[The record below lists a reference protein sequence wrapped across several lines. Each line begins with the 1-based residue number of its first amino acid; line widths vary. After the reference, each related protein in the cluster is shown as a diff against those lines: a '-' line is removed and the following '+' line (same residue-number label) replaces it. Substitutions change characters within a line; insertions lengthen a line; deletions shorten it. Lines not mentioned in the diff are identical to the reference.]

1 MVARIQDCSFVFVL
15 KIPSIEFYGLVF
27 VISGNLLFRLKLE
40 WTKEL
45 IVTGK
50 VHRYANCGAFVCA
63 VACFQLIFVCF
74 MALHLWSVN
83 IRKKNKIATAEIPKH
98 QRQMRHNERQQA
110 NKDESK
116 RWKIK
121 PATRRMHVL
130 TELIT
135 AVLFH
140 KLLNGKKMLLQQ

>member
-1 MVARIQDCSFVFVL
+1 MDQRINRHWKSTPICKLRCFCVCRSLFSAHIRL
-15 KIPSIEFYGLVF
+15 FYG
-27 VISGNLLFRLKLE
+27 I
-40 WTKEL
+40 
-45 IVTGK
+45 
-50 VHRYANCGAFVCA
+50 AFMIGEHS
-63 VACFQLIFVCF
+63 Q
-74 MALHLWSVN
+74 
-83 IRKKNKIATAEIPKH
+83 KKNKIATAEIPKH

-140 KLLNGKKMLLQQ
+140 KLLNGKTMLLQQ